1 MKTSSSHH
9 PGRFLIP
16 EPMTDPPWIRKPLA
30 GRGPPTGTG
39 PP

>member
-1 MKTSSSHH
+1 MNSSILSY
-9 PGRFLIP
+9 PRYLIP